1 LFWNKFRKKLKY
13 NLLEAKEQKKNTLLT
28 FGGAFSNHIAAVAYA
43 GQENGL
49 KTIGIIRGDELE
61 HKESL
66 NSTLLF
72 AQSCGMQ
79 LGLFQEKITSAK

>member
-1 LFWNKFRKKLKY
+1 
-13 NLLEAKEQKKNTLLT
+13 LLEAKEQKKNNLLT
-28 FGGAFSNHIAAVAYA
+28 FGGAFSNHIAAVAT
-43 GQENGL
+43 QDKKSL

-79 LGLFQEKITSAK
+79 LEFISEKIISAK

>member
-1 LFWNKFRKKLKY
+1 
-13 NLLEAKEQKKNTLLT
+13 LLEAKEQKKNTLLT
-28 FGGAFSNHIAAVAYA
+28 FGGAFSNHIAAVAYRTRK
-43 GQENGL
+43 GL

-79 LGLFQEKITSAK
+79 LEFISRDYKRKMKNLLSS